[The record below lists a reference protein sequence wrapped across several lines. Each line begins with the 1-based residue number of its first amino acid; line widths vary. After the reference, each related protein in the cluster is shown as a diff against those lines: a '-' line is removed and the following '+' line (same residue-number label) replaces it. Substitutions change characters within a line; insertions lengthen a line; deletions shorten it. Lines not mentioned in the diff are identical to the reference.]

1 MNVRHTKQILVVN
14 GKGGCGKT
22 TIATNLAAAY
32 ACRGHSVVIKDQ
44 DHQASSSHW
53 HTQRASELPAI
64 TLVESHQRSAMY
76 ETRAFQTRSLITSD
90 YVVIDSPSVFGD
102 LHFAELLKNM
112 DAIVVPI
119 LPSPFDIR
127 ASSRFLAELLTHRNY
142 RARPIPVCVVANR
155 VTQNSDGHEKLKHF
169 LECLDVPGV
178 ATLNDMPLYT
188 EMADQGT
195 GIMDSC
201 NKTRGQQEIAQWQ
214 ALLSWLDVQLSS
226 QHAIPASSVSKGPL
240 SATRRLSANKAT
252 IKA

>member
-32 ACRGHSVVIKDQ
+32 ACRGHSVVLKDQ

-53 HTQRASELPAI
+53 HAQRNPGLPAI

-76 ETRAFQTRSLITSD
+76 ETRAFQTRSLVTSD
-90 YVVIDSPSVFGD
+90 YVIIDSPSVFGD
-102 LHFAELLKNM
+102 LHFGELLKNM
-112 DAIVVPI
+112 DAIIVPI

-155 VTQNSDGHEKLKHF
+155 VTQNSSGHEKLKHF
-169 LECLDVPGV
+169 LKCLDVPGV
-178 ATLNDMPLYT
+178 ATLHDMALYT
-188 EMADQGT
+188 NMAEQGT

-201 NKTRGQQEIAQWQ
+201 NKNLGEQDIAQWQ
-214 ALLSWLDVQLSS
+214 ALLGWLDSQLSDQQIS
-226 QHAIPASSVSKGPL
+226 PASKGPK
-240 SATRRLSANKAT
+240 SASRRDSAFKFTVKA
-252 IKA
+252 

>member
-32 ACRGHSVVIKDQ
+32 ACRGHTVVLKDQ

-53 HTQRASELPAI
+53 HAQRASELPAV

-76 ETRAFQTRSLITSD
+76 ETRAFQTRSLVNTD
-90 YVVIDSPSVFGD
+90 FVVIDSPSVFGD

-142 RARPIPVCVVANR
+142 RARPIPICVVANR
-155 VTQNSDGHEKLKHF
+155 VTQNSSSHEKLMHF
-169 LECLDVPGV
+169 LECLDVPNV
-178 ATLNDMPLYT
+178 ATLSDMPIYT
-188 EMADQGT
+188 EMAEQGT
-195 GIMDSC
+195 SIMDAC
-201 NKTRGQQEIAQWQ
+201 NKIPGQKDLAQWQ
-214 ALLSWLDVQLSS
+214 SLLSWLDIQLSS
-226 QHAIPASSVSKGPL
+226 KQTTTASRGPL
-240 SATRRLSANKAT
+240 PATRRHTSKLKNRA
-252 IKA
+252 

>member
-32 ACRGHSVVIKDQ
+32 ACRGHSVVLKDQ

-53 HTQRASELPAI
+53 HAQREPELPGI

-102 LHFAELLKNM
+102 LHFGELLKNM

-142 RARPIPVCVVANR
+142 RAKPIPVGVIANR
-155 VTQNSDGHEKLKHF
+155 VTRGSNGHDKLTHF
-169 LECLDVPGV
+169 LECLDVPGI
-178 ATLNDMPLYT
+178 ATLSDLPLYAD
-188 EMADQGT
+188 MAEQGT

-201 NKTRGQQEIAQWQ
+201 NKKSGQQDHAQWQ
-214 ALLSWLDVQLSS
+214 GVLSWLDARLSDQQNS
-226 QHAIPASSVSKGPL
+226 LASKGPK
-240 SATRRLSANKAT
+240 SASRKISSHKFT
-252 IKA
+252 IEA